1 MKVKRI
7 KQQKFNTNR
16 TDFKEST
23 TKIKKKTNNFSP
35 QRKIEKYKN
44 KTLNCFRKENKIISI
59 KSTINKPVQKAKIQN
74 VSILIKEDNESIS
87 LEEPSTNIQ
96 MDNNTKHNK
105 EEDFNEFTA
114 NINHFFIDI
123 GKHEPLYSN
132 FLNFDLGNLS
142 SENCSH
148 CSFNKKES
156 LQSLELIDFDK
167 EVNILNNSASFYD
180 LTNNNEDNYLDNIDE
195 SSSPIHAI
203 RIFRTRDSKL
213 LDNQGHI
220 TYLQMLLRFVF
231 HRSYVENVKQKIEK
245 IPEKRANSLT
255 KNKHKAKRNIL
266 LSEKLSI
273 YKNISK
279 EILRCN
285 SLLIGKKNH

>member
-7 KQQKFNTNR
+7 KTKKFNTNR
-16 TDFKEST
+16 SKESAIQL
-23 TKIKKKTNNFSP
+23 KNFSP
-35 QRKIEKYKN
+35 QKAIEKYQN
-44 KTLNCFRKENKIISI
+44 KTLNCFRKENNVKSI
-59 KSTINKPVQKAKIQN
+59 KSTFNKPKQKKTIQN
-74 VSILIKEDNESIS
+74 ISILIQEDNESIS

-96 MDNNTKHNK
+96 IDNNTKHNK
-105 EEDFNEFTA
+105 EDDFYDFTA
-114 NINHFFIDI
+114 NINHLFMEI

-142 SENCSH
+142 LENYSY

-167 EVNILNNSASFYD
+167 EVNIFNNSASFYD
-180 LTNNNEDNYLDNIDE
+180 LTNNNEENYLDNIDE
-195 SSSPIHAI
+195 SSSPLHLI
-203 RIFRTRDSKL
+203 RTFHTRDSKL
-213 LDNQGHI
+213 LDKEDHI
-220 TYLQMLLRFVF
+220 TYLQMLLRYVF
-231 HRSYVENVKQKIEK
+231 HHSYVENFSRKLVRFPKTRAKSISNNTHK
-245 IPEKRANSLT
+245 TKR
-255 KNKHKAKRNIL
+255 IVL

-285 SLLIGKKNH
+285 SLLIGKKNQ